1 MKRQMA
7 LVGWALILFV
17 LAGCGQASA
26 GLSPQ
31 TTPTPEPQAQ
41 TISQPPAEPQEEMP
55 PLPPKEPEEVS
66 QTTAETA
73 ENEKPETYEVI
84 SVPALTLEEVRSVRF
99 ADVPASDERA
109 DYISYAACRSWMQ
122 GVDHQHFD
130 PDGFVT
136 RSGLVTAL
144 YRMSGQTKSQVEI
157 SFPDVDP
164 NAWYA
169 GAVSWAAETGITA
182 GAADGS
188 FYPEKQVTREQL
200 AVFLY
205 RFAAC
210 GDGQT
215 FDPALPDYQDGSSIL
230 DYARVPMAWALQNG
244 IFAGMIS
251 DTIHRSL
258 PVSRAQLAQ
267 ALTAAA
273 ACSAQEPVAMELA
286 SQLHTA
292 ASESVSQKN
301 HETIQQEIDRIA
313 AKYGAVG
320 LQAAVIE
327 DGRLS
332 DVYAF
337 GWATRGVDKMTPD
350 HKIRIASLTKAG
362 IGIAAMVLYEDGVVD
377 LDESIGTYWD
387 VETKNPYYPND
398 PVTIRTL
405 LTHTSS
411 IPALEDGASRTRGA
425 VLARLQSNSYS
436 RTRPGAVSSWAYNNY
451 AYGVLGQTLELAAGK
466 YLDDVMNERLWSLM
480 EIDAAFESG
489 NIHDKS
495 LLATVY
501 QSGGIGRSASSMAHN
516 VRRGEPGATGI
527 YFSGGMTI
535 SARDMGKLTALLA
548 NDGCYEGLHLLKKS
562 TVDTME
568 TRCESQLEDGSWQAL
583 ALRSQDNLYGR
594 DRLYYHTGSA
604 YGVFNWISY
613 DPDARDGVVVLST
626 GASGGKDSRNIYA
639 VCGEISACIYDIIA

>member
-1 MKRQMA
+1 MTMKRQMA

-17 LAGCGQASA
+17 LAGCGQAAA

-31 TTPTPEPQAQ
+31 AGA
-41 TISQPPAEPQEEMP
+41 SQEPPAETASVP
-55 PLPPKEPEEVS
+55 PAEVLPAPPEETEEISV
-66 QTTAETA
+66 TAVDAADE
-73 ENEKPETYEVI
+73 ESVEIYESI
-84 SVPALTLEEVRSVRF
+84 SVPALTLEEVRAVQF
-99 ADVPASDERA
+99 ADVPAGDERA
-109 DYISYAACRSWMQ
+109 DYIGYAACRAWMQ
-122 GVDHQHFD
+122 GVDGQHFN

-144 YRMSGQTKSQVEI
+144 YRMSGQEESQIEI
-157 SFPDVDP
+157 GFPDVDP

-169 GAVSWAAETGITA
+169 QAVSWAAETGIAA

-200 AVFLY
+200 AVFLH
-205 RFAAC
+205 RFAAYE
-210 GDGQT
+210 DGQT
-215 FDPALPDYQDGSSIL
+215 YDPALPDYQDGGSIL
-230 DYARVPMAWALQNG
+230 EYAREPMAWALQNG
-244 IFAGMIS
+244 IFAGMIG

-273 ACSAQEPVAMELA
+273 AYSAQEPVAMELA
-286 SQLHTA
+286 SQLHTETA
-292 ASESVSQKN
+292 ESVSQKN

-313 AKYGAVG
+313 AKYHAVG

-337 GWATRGVDKMTPD
+337 GWATRGVDRMTPD

-398 PVTIRTL
+398 PVTTRTL

-411 IPALEDGASRTRGA
+411 IPALGDDASRTKGA
-425 VLARLQSNSYS
+425 VRARLQSNSYS
-436 RTRPGAVSSWAYNNY
+436 QTRPGAVSSWAYNNY

-489 NIHDKS
+489 NIQDKS

-568 TRCESQLEDGSWQAL
+568 TRCEPQLADGSWQAL
-583 ALRSQDNLYGR
+583 ALRSQDDLYGR

-626 GASGGKDSRNIYA
+626 GASGVKDSRNIYA
-639 VCGEISACIYDIIA
+639 VCGEISAYIYDIIA